1 MPARS
6 LAPRLG
12 DMVQAC
18 ERIRTLLHDM
28 SLEAFEDDWQRQWL
42 VERGLE
48 IISEASRHLP
58 AELKARHP
66 NIPWVKVAGIGNVLR
81 HNYEHVAPISFGSWL
96 NPIFPSL
103 KESAAASWH
112 SNARSRLMSRAKSKP
127 GIAQSFVLPVRGRRI
142 SKAMP

>member
-18 ERIRTLLHDM
+18 ERIRMLLHDM
-28 SLEAFEDDWQRQWL
+28 SLEAFEADWQKQWL

-81 HNYEHVAPISFGSWL
+81 HNYEHVAPDILWKL
-96 NPIFPSL
+96 
-103 KESAAASWH
+103 
-112 SNARSRLMSRAKSKP
+112 
-127 GIAQSFVLPVRGRRI
+127 AQSDLLELEGV
-142 SKAMP
+142 

>member
-1 MPARS
+1 MPGRS

-28 SLEAFEDDWQRQWL
+28 PLEAFEADWQKQWL

-48 IISEASRHLP
+48 IISEASRHLTD
-58 AELKARHP
+58 ELRVRHP

-81 HNYEHVAPISFGSWL
+81 HNYEHVAPDIL
-96 NPIFPSL
+96 L
-103 KESAAASWH
+103 KLAQSDLSELEAVCRGELA
-112 SNARSRLMSRAKSKP
+112 LERAKS
-127 GIAQSFVLPVRGRRI
+127 SHE
-142 SKAMP
+142 